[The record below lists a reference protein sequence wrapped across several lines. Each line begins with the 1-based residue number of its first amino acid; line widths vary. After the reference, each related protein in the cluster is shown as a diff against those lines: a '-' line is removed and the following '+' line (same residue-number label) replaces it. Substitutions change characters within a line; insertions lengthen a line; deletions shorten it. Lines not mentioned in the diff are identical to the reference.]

1 MRVRRSV
8 DSITSG
14 LVAVLQSEATSGFIA
29 ATITDAGHSELAV
42 SYPCCSVTPTGFAY
56 NSADGVY
63 FADMFDAPSLHSHIE
78 HCYPHAHLAD
88 AVTPRPLPPPTPP
101 RRSPVPPLSIFL
113 APT

>member
-1 MRVRRSV
+1 V

-14 LVAVLQSEATSGFIA
+14 LVAVLQSDATSGFIK
-29 ATITDAGHSELAV
+29 ATITDAGHSQLAV

-63 FADMFDAPSLHSHIE
+63 FADMFDAPSLHYHIE
-78 HCYPHAHLAD
+78 HFYPDVHLAD
-88 AVTPRPLPPPTPP
+88 AVTPRSLLSPTPP
-101 RRSPVPPLSIFL
+101 RRSPVPPLSIFS

>member
-1 MRVRRSV
+1 MHMRRSV

-14 LVAVLQSEATSGFIA
+14 LVAVLQSDSTFDFIA
-29 ATITDAGHSELAV
+29 ATITDAGHSQLAV

-63 FADMFDAPSLHSHIE
+63 FADMFDAPSLHYIE
-78 HCYPHAHLAD
+78 HCYPHDLLAD
-88 AVTPRPLPPPTPP
+88 AVTPRPLSSPTPP
-101 RRSPVPPLSIFL
+101 RRSLVPPPSIFL